1 MVGVT
6 SCEDMLKVDS
16 KTLMLEKDVRWDSP
30 VDTVYPVL
38 GVIKKMQQVADRTI
52 VLGEIRGDLVA
63 LGDKK
68 HVEEDLQDL
77 YRYDFKSLKSGNKYD
92 NPLDYYAIITNCNL
106 YKAKVDTTVVR
117 SERKVMKGEYINIL
131 NYRAWAYLQ
140 LAQIYGTVLYYDE
153 PITVDKVSDGVPMN
167 IKELAQTL
175 LLDYNDEFITYYDK
189 YPTNYGEFTV
199 QGTKHQTRKF
209 FIPIRL
215 ILGDL
220 NLWAENYAK
229 AALYY
234 HDYLVNQAGY
244 TTGTNSVHWETYDF
258 LYLGNDTYYSLFSGN
273 DAQICYIPMEYEE
286 TDGGTVSEINNIFS
300 STTDNN
306 NWYLQDQQPLPLS
319 AYVRTSAITR
329 ELTPA

>member
-1 MVGVT
+1 MKLKSIITIALATVFMVGVT

-38 GVIKKMQQVADRTI
+38 GVIKKMQQIADRTI

-140 LAQIYGTVLYYDE
+140 LAQIYGTVL
-153 PITVDKVSDGVPMN
+153 
-167 IKELAQTL
+167 
-175 LLDYNDEFITYYDK
+175 
-189 YPTNYGEFTV
+189 
-199 QGTKHQTRKF
+199 
-209 FIPIRL
+209 
-215 ILGDL
+215 
-220 NLWAENYAK
+220 
-229 AALYY
+229 
-234 HDYLVNQAGY
+234 
-244 TTGTNSVHWETYDF
+244 
-258 LYLGNDTYYSLFSGN
+258 
-273 DAQICYIPMEYEE
+273 
-286 TDGGTVSEINNIFS
+286 
-300 STTDNN
+300 
-306 NWYLQDQQPLPLS
+306 
-319 AYVRTSAITR
+319 
-329 ELTPA
+329 